1 MYRIITPS
9 NFKSFIVV
17 IPVKVLTCSWLTIIN
32 ILYLFC
38 YCPQLFFIITG
49 NMLAKTFVDINW
61 TSCNTKLLAVQNEI
75 LIAFR
80 NGDKNKVLPAV
91 KLNLN

>member
-1 MYRIITPS
+1 
-9 NFKSFIVV
+9 
-17 IPVKVLTCSWLTIIN
+17 
-32 ILYLFC
+32 
-38 YCPQLFFIITG
+38 
-49 NMLAKTFVDINW
+49 MLAKTFVDINW